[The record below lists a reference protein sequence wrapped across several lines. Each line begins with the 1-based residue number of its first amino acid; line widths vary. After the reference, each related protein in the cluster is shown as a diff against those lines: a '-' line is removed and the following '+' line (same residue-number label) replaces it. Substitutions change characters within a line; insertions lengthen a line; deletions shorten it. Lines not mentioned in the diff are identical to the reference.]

1 MDGLDSFLQSVAY
14 KFPKGYPDINNEE
27 DKKRLFEMVSLLTEE
42 EPEKKEGPTKKE
54 LIDLINN
61 SELPPKTLLRLF
73 KITQGGT
80 KIDTLKN
87 YLTQRGYT
95 SDSFKN
101 GKADIERIL
110 NVLTG
115 SEAEEFV
122 NYIQGNRIKL
132 SDLPDSGNFK
142 TSLKEKANLSP
153 QLIDDL
159 IQIVGVDKSGSNI
172 GKVELFL
179 ALIFSDVINREG
191 GGDLNWDGVGNLEV
205 KGTGGRA
212 GQQGQ
217 RGPFING
224 QNLIAD
230 KFIPMGEQRE
240 EFESSDENRYMNYCL
255 KNAFDFVTKDKGDIK
270 EFIAFTQKLMD
281 EVFFNMGLA
290 EKYFNNPSDFEDLAE
305 MRNKIFKL
313 NLESYAKKTN
323 VDAFMFVKSGT
334 SDYAIVNIDKVDDA
348 VDEGIIM
355 VRVSPVLGYKWDDP
369 NPNLHLGKKR
379 KK

>member
-1 MDGLDSFLQSVAY
+1 
-14 KFPKGYPDINNEE
+14 
-27 DKKRLFEMVSLLTEE
+27 
-42 EPEKKEGPTKKE
+42 
-54 LIDLINN
+54 
-61 SELPPKTLLRLF
+61 
-73 KITQGGT
+73 
-80 KIDTLKN
+80 
-87 YLTQRGYT
+87 
-95 SDSFKN
+95 
-101 GKADIERIL
+101 
-110 NVLTG
+110 LTG

-132 SDLPDSGNFK
+132 SDLPNSGNFK
-142 TSLKEKANLSP
+142 VSLKEKAKLSP

-179 ALIFSDVINREG
+179 ALIFSDVSNREG

-212 GQQGQ
+212 GQQAG
-217 RGPFING
+217 RGAFING

-240 EFESSDENRYMNYCL
+240 EFESSGENRYMNYCL
-255 KNAFDFVTKDKGDIK
+255 KNAFDFVTKDEGDIK
-270 EFIAFTQKLMD
+270 GFIAFTQKLMD

-290 EKYFNNPSDFEDLAE
+290 KKYFNNPSDFEDLAE

-323 VDAFMFVKSGT
+323 VDAFMFVESGT
-334 SDYAIVNIDKVDDA
+334 SDYAIVNIDKLEDA
-348 VDEGIIM
+348 VDQETIR
-355 VRVSPVLGYKWDDP
+355 VRVSPVLGYMWD
-369 NPNLHLGKKR
+369 
-379 KK
+379 